1 MLAAKQALVASDDVY
16 LFPRYMRKD
25 KIANGSASSTLNKAL
40 KSLGCPTTHSLRHT
54 MRTRLRNVNA
64 PVPIVEELQGWN
76 DSSMA
81 AYYGEQTALEN
92 MAAELKKTL

>member
-1 MLAAKQALVASDDVY
+1 
-16 LFPRYMRKD
+16 
-25 KIANGSASSTLNKAL
+25 
-40 KSLGCPTTHSLRHT
+40 
-54 MRTRLRNVNA
+54 MRTRLRNANV